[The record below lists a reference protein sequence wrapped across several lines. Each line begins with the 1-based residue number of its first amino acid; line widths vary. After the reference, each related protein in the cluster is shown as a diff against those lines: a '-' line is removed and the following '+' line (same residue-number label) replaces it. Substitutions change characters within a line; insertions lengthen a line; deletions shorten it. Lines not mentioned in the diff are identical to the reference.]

1 MRIIDIDTKEEVC
14 VADTLDMS
22 NFEGLSA
29 TDYHLGVLPAIR
41 LSNKAV
47 PTRGALEVIGGGLWD
62 ATMYPTRLFSST
74 ASIRSFGSPSE
85 PGSSKAPSD
94 ANTASGQ
101 LSHDGENLPDP
112 ATLTHGM
119 KIFIHSP
126 YDCVLA
132 TKTTLADHFS
142 WLFNHHK
149 YEEAWTLLDG
159 YPEVAVNFAEGS
171 SENVLETPTATHG
184 SLADFFADDSSQ
196 TTTSARRNINSQ
208 AEKEKRRI
216 GERWIR
222 QLVSAGNWTKAG
234 QTCGKVLGTSSTW
247 EHWVWVFAEANK
259 YEEITPYIPTTQ
271 LQPRLPSVVYEII
284 LGHYITID
292 RLRFEELLRQW
303 SPELFDTGSVIEAI
317 QGRLRAGDIR
327 EDTVEDGVTGR
338 DWRILMRGLA
348 ILYLADGRP
357 RQALRCYIQL
367 QDADAAMN
375 LIAEFHLIDAVSDDI
390 PGFILLRVSK
400 SQEKSAPRAE
410 LEELTLEPI
419 RLLVDEALHGIVPTE
434 TVINQLQAQK
444 NMQHYLFFYF
454 RALWNGNTATS
465 STFQAPIRTSATA
478 QTADVLPHTERL
490 AASEGKSLVS
500 EHADLAVS
508 LFAEYDR
515 PLLMEFLKT
524 SQSYTL
530 ETASKVCQQR
540 SFIPEWVYLL
550 SKEGRLTQALRL
562 IIDHLNDVSQAI
574 AFCKTQNDQSLWDDL
589 LDYSMNKPRFIR
601 GLLEEVGTAINPI
614 SLVRRI
620 PEGLEIEGLRDSLS
634 RMIREYEIQ
643 HSISEGV
650 ARVLRGEVAAAM
662 ATRGNGQRRGIK
674 FDLARLAKAANV
686 AHNIGNNAPSII
698 SAETS
703 TGGDINKSSQSPAP
717 APAPA
722 SPSTK
727 HPPKIITK
735 PGHCPG
741 CNKAFPEYGKP
752 SIISPFLPSTSLII
766 NLNSRTPIPPHF
778 RLRPHI
784 PSQMPTS
791 IPQHDR
797 SKQHPT
803 QRKHGHPRLIDP
815 DDYARRSRI
824 GDVDNNARIRS
835 ERRTQGRSSSAAE
848 DVDSRRVSCYGACKG
863 GMRVER

>member
-1 MRIIDIDTKEEVC
+1 MRIIDIETKEEVC
-14 VADTLDMS
+14 VADTLNMS

-29 TDYHLGVLPAIR
+29 TDYHLSVLPAMT

-62 ATMYPTRLFSST
+62 ATLYPTRLFSSA
-74 ASIRSFGSPSE
+74 ASIRSFGAPSE
-85 PGSSKAPSD
+85 AGSSRVPSD
-94 ANTASGQ
+94 TNTASGQ
-101 LSHDGENLPDP
+101 MSDESENLPDP

-126 YDCVLA
+126 YECVLA
-132 TKTTLADHFS
+132 TKTTLADHYS
-142 WLFNHHK
+142 WLVSHHK
-149 YEEAWTLLDG
+149 YEEAWNLLDRRPDVVG
-159 YPEVAVNFAEGS
+159 NLIEGS
-171 SENVLETPTATHG
+171 TESGVETPTATHG
-184 SLADFFADDSSQ
+184 SLVDFFADDSSQ
-196 TTTSARRNINSQ
+196 TTNAARRNINPQ
-208 AEKEKRRI
+208 AEKEKSRI

-234 QTCGKVLGTSSTW
+234 QTCGKVLGTSSKW
-247 EHWVWVFAEANK
+247 QHWVWVFAEANK

-292 RLRFEELLRQW
+292 RLRFEELLQRW
-303 SPELFDTGSVIEAI
+303 PSELFDTASLVEAI
-317 QGRLRAGDIR
+317 QGRLKAGDIR

-348 ILYLADGRP
+348 TLYLADGRP

-375 LIAEFHLIDAVSDDI
+375 LIAELHLIDAVSDNI
-390 PGFILLRVSK
+390 PRFILLRVSK
-400 SQEKSAPRAE
+400 GQEKTAPLSE
-410 LEELTLEPI
+410 LEGLTLEPI
-419 RLLVDEALHGIVPTE
+419 RLLVDEALHGIVPPE
-434 TVINQLQAQK
+434 LVINQLQAK
-444 NMQHYLFFYF
+444 RNMQQYLYFYF

-465 STFQAPIRTSATA
+465 STFQAPIRTTATA
-478 QTADVLPHTERL
+478 QTADVLPHAERL
-490 AASEGKSLVS
+490 AAAEGKSLVS

-515 PLLMEFLKT
+515 PLLMEFLKN

-530 ETASKVCQQR
+530 ESASKICQER

-574 AFCKTQNDQSLWDDL
+574 AFCKAQNDQSLWDDL

-643 HSISEGV
+643 YSISEGV

-662 ATRGNGQRRGIK
+662 ATRGNGQRRGIL
-674 FDLARLAKAANV
+674 FDLVRATKPATTNQTMSS
-686 AHNIGNNAPSII
+686 NIHNAPS
-698 SAETS
+698 STTNS
-703 TGGDINKSSQSPAP
+703 SNPTGGIVQKSTESITTIT
-717 APAPA
+717 
-722 SPSTK
+722 PSTK
-727 HPPKIITK
+727 TPLKPTK

-741 CNKAFPEYGKP
+741 CYKPFSEYGKHQ
-752 SIISPFLPSTSLII
+752 SLIYKLYFI
-766 NLNSRTPIPPHF
+766 FHFSSLSFSLPPALQTNKHAPPRPAPKKDSLAKKSTLRNQNPNTFSVSPAATHSISNASLIKSNISTTTTTITTPTTIPTTQPPPTT
-778 RLRPHI
+778 RSQTQSYKWQQRVDLRPR
-784 PSQMPTS
+784 Q
-791 IPQHDR
+791 D
-797 SKQHPT
+797 
-803 QRKHGHPRLIDP
+803 
-815 DDYARRSRI
+815 
-824 GDVDNNARIRS
+824 
-835 ERRTQGRSSSAAE
+835 
-848 DVDSRRVSCYGACKG
+848 
-863 GMRVER
+863 

>member
-1 MRIIDIDTKEEVC
+1 MRIIDIETKEEVC
-14 VADTLDMS
+14 VADTLSMS
-22 NFEGLSA
+22 SFEGLSA
-29 TDYHLGVLPAIR
+29 ADYHLGVLPAIR

-47 PTRGALEVIGGGLWD
+47 PARGALEVIGEGLWD
-62 ATMYPTRLFSST
+62 ATMYPTRLFSSA
-74 ASIRSFGSPSE
+74 ASIRSSGSPSE
-85 PGSSKAPSD
+85 PGSSKVPSD
-94 ANTASGQ
+94 STTTIGH
-101 LSHDGENLPDP
+101 LSHESENPPDP
-112 ATLTHGM
+112 ATLSHGM

-142 WLFNHHK
+142 WLVNHHK
-149 YEEAWTLLDG
+149 YEEAWNLLDR
-159 YPEVAVNFAEGS
+159 YPDIASNLAEGS
-171 SENVLETPTATHG
+171 SESVVETPTATHG
-184 SLADFFADDSSQ
+184 SLVDFFADDSSQ
-196 TTTSARRNINSQ
+196 ITTAARRNINSQ
-208 AEKEKRRI
+208 AEKEKSRI

-234 QTCGKVLGTSSTW
+234 QICGKVLGTSSRW

-259 YEEITPYIPTTQ
+259 YEEITPYIPTTH
-271 LQPRLPSVVYEII
+271 LQPRLPSLVYEII

-292 RLRFEELLRQW
+292 RLRFEELLRRW
-303 SPELFDTGSVIEAI
+303 PPELFDTASVVEAI

-327 EDTVEDGVTGR
+327 EDTVEDGIVGR
-338 DWRILMRGLA
+338 DWHVLMRGLA
-348 ILYLADGRP
+348 TLYLADGRP
-357 RQALRCYIQL
+357 RQALRCHIQL

-400 SQEKSAPRAE
+400 SQEQTAPLSE
-410 LEELTLEPI
+410 VEELTLEPI

-434 TVINQLQAQK
+434 IVINQLQAHGD
-444 NMQHYLFFYF
+444 MQQYLFFYF

-465 STFQAPIRTSATA
+465 STFQAPIRTTATA
-478 QTADVLPHTERL
+478 QTADVLPHAERL
-490 AASEGKSLVS
+490 AAVEGKALVS

-530 ETASKVCQQR
+530 ESASRICQQR

-614 SLVRRI
+614 NLVRRI

-643 HSISEGV
+643 YSISEGV

-662 ATRGNGQRRGIK
+662 ATRGNGQRRGIV
-674 FDLARLAKAANV
+674 FDFVRSAKSTSNQAAI
-686 AHNIGNNAPSII
+686 HNASINAPNTTI
-698 SAETS
+698 ATP
-703 TGGDINKSSQSPAP
+703 TGVDINKTTQSTAIPLL
-717 APAPA
+717 
-722 SPSTK
+722 K
-727 HPPKIITK
+727 HPPKITK

-741 CNKAFPEYGKP
+741 CSKAFPEYGEKITQ
-752 SIISPFLPSTSLII
+752 SILYSISPS
-766 NLNSRTPIPPHF
+766 
-778 RLRPHI
+778 
-784 PSQMPTS
+784 
-791 IPQHDR
+791 
-797 SKQHPT
+797 HPT
-803 QRKHGHPRLIDP
+803 P
-815 DDYARRSRI
+815 
-824 GDVDNNARIRS
+824 NA
-835 ERRTQGRSSSAAE
+835 
-848 DVDSRRVSCYGACKG
+848 
-863 GMRVER
+863 

>member
-1 MRIIDIDTKEEVC
+1 MRIIDIETKEEVC
-14 VADTLDMS
+14 VADTLNMS

-29 TDYHLGVLPAIR
+29 TDYHLSVLPAMT

-62 ATMYPTRLFSST
+62 ATMYPTRLFSSA
-74 ASIRSFGSPSE
+74 ASIRSFGAPSE
-85 PGSSKAPSD
+85 PGSSRVPSD

-101 LSHDGENLPDP
+101 MSDESENLPDP

-126 YDCVLA
+126 YECVLA
-132 TKTTLADHFS
+132 TKTTLADHYS
-142 WLFNHHK
+142 WLVSHHK
-149 YEEAWTLLDG
+149 YEEAWNLLDRCPDVVG
-159 YPEVAVNFAEGS
+159 NLTEGS
-171 SENVLETPTATHG
+171 TESGAETPTATHG
-184 SLADFFADDSSQ
+184 SLVDFFADDSSQ
-196 TTTSARRNINSQ
+196 TTNAARRNINSQ
-208 AEKEKRRI
+208 AEKEKSRI

-234 QTCGKVLGTSSTW
+234 QTCGKVLGTSSKW
-247 EHWVWVFAEANK
+247 QHWVWVFAEANK

-292 RLRFEELLRQW
+292 RLRFEELLQRW
-303 SPELFDTGSVIEAI
+303 PSELFDTASIVEAI
-317 QGRLRAGDIR
+317 QGRLKAGDIR

-348 ILYLADGRP
+348 KLYLADGRP

-375 LIAEFHLIDAVSDDI
+375 LIAELHLIDAVSNDI
-390 PGFILLRVSK
+390 PRFILLRVSK
-400 SQEKSAPRAE
+400 GQEKTAPLSE
-410 LEELTLEPI
+410 LEGLTLEPI
-419 RLLVDEALHGIVPTE
+419 RLLVDEALHGIVPPE
-434 TVINQLQAQK
+434 LVINQLQAK
-444 NMQHYLFFYF
+444 RNMQQYLYFYF

-465 STFQAPIRTSATA
+465 STFQAPIRTTATA
-478 QTADVLPHTERL
+478 QTADVLPHAERL
-490 AASEGKSLVS
+490 AAAEGKSLVS

-515 PLLMEFLKT
+515 PLLMEFLKN

-530 ETASKVCQQR
+530 ESASKICQER

-574 AFCKTQNDQSLWDDL
+574 AFCKAQNDQSLWDDL

-643 HSISEGV
+643 YSISEGV

-662 ATRGNGQRRGIK
+662 ATRGNGQRRGIL
-674 FDLARLAKAANV
+674 FDLVRATKPATTNQTMSS
-686 AHNIGNNAPSII
+686 NIHNAPSFTTN
-698 SAETS
+698 SS
-703 TGGDINKSSQSPAP
+703 NPTGGIVQKSTESITTIT
-717 APAPA
+717 
-722 SPSTK
+722 PSTK
-727 HPPKIITK
+727 TPLK
-735 PGHCPG
+735 PIKRGHCPG
-741 CNKAFPEYGKP
+741 CYKPFSEYGKP
-752 SIISPFLPSTSLII
+752 QSLIYKLYFI
-766 NLNSRTPIPPHF
+766 FHF
-778 RLRPHI
+778 SSLSFSLRPA
-784 PSQMPTS
+784 
-791 IPQHDR
+791 PQTNKLAGPPPQKR
-797 SKQHPT
+797 FP
-803 QRKHGHPRLIDP
+803 
-815 DDYARRSRI
+815 
-824 GDVDNNARIRS
+824 
-835 ERRTQGRSSSAAE
+835 
-848 DVDSRRVSCYGACKG
+848 C
-863 GMRVER
+863 

>member
-1 MRIIDIDTKEEVC
+1 MRIIDIETKEEVC
-14 VADTLDMS
+14 VADTLSMS

-41 LSNKAV
+41 LSSKAV

-62 ATMYPTRLFSST
+62 ATMYPTRLFSSA
-74 ASIRSFGSPSE
+74 ASIRSFGTPSE

-94 ANTASGQ
+94 SNTTINQ
-101 LSHDGENLPDP
+101 LPHDGATSPDP
-112 ATLTHGM
+112 ATLSHGM

-132 TKTTLADHFS
+132 TKTTLTDHFS
-142 WLFNHHK
+142 WLTNHHK
-149 YEEAWTLLDG
+149 YEEAWDLLDR
-159 YPEVAVNFAEGS
+159 YPEIAGNLADGS
-171 SENVLETPTATHG
+171 SESVVETPLATHG

-196 TTTSARRNINSQ
+196 TTIGARRSINVQ
-208 AEKEKRRI
+208 AEKEKGRI

-234 QTCGKVLGTSSTW
+234 QTCGKVLGTSSRW
-247 EHWVWVFAEANK
+247 EHWVWVFDEANK

-271 LQPRLPSVVYEII
+271 LQPRLPSVVYEIV
-284 LGHYITID
+284 LRHYITID
-292 RLRFEELLRQW
+292 RLRFEELLRRW
-303 SPELFDTGSVIEAI
+303 PPELFDTTSVVEAV

-327 EDTVEDGVTGR
+327 EDTVEDGIPGR
-338 DWRILMRGLA
+338 DWHILMRGLA
-348 ILYLADGRP
+348 TLYLADGRP
-357 RQALRCYIQL
+357 RQALKCYIQL

-390 PGFILLRVSK
+390 PRFIQLRVSK
-400 SQEKSAPRAE
+400 AQEQTASLSE
-410 LEELTLEPI
+410 VEDLTLEPI
-419 RLLVDEALHGIVPTE
+419 RLLVDEALHGIVPTDI
-434 TVINQLQAQK
+434 VINQLQAQE
-444 NMQHYLFFYF
+444 NMQRYLFFYF

-465 STFQAPIRTSATA
+465 STFQAPIRTTTTA
-478 QTADVLPHTERL
+478 QTADDLPHAERL
-490 AASEGKSLVS
+490 ASVEGKALVS

-530 ETASKVCQQR
+530 ESASKICRQR
-540 SFIPEWVYLL
+540 SFFPEWVYLL
-550 SKEGRLTQALRL
+550 SKEGRLTQALQL
-562 IIDHLNDVSQAI
+562 IIDNLNDVSQAI

-662 ATRGNGQRRGIK
+662 ATRGNGQRRGNL
-674 FDLARLAKAANV
+674 FDLVRAAKSTTNQAVTHNANSNSPNITTATLA
-686 AHNIGNNAPSII
+686 
-698 SAETS
+698 
-703 TGGDINKSSQSPAP
+703 GGDMNKINQSTAVL
-717 APAPA
+717 
-722 SPSTK
+722 PSK
-727 HPPKIITK
+727 HPLKTIK

-741 CNKAFPEYGKP
+741 CGKPFREYGK
-752 SIISPFLPSTSLII
+752 
-766 NLNSRTPIPPHF
+766 H
-778 RLRPHI
+778 
-784 PSQMPTS
+784 TS
-791 IPQHDR
+791 IHRNPCIYIIFFPLALLQLLSVFLHFPYVIIFTY
-797 SKQHPT
+797 SY
-803 QRKHGHPRLIDP
+803 L
-815 DDYARRSRI
+815 S
-824 GDVDNNARIRS
+824 N
-835 ERRTQGRSSSAAE
+835 
-848 DVDSRRVSCYGACKG
+848 
-863 GMRVER
+863 

>member
-1 MRIIDIDTKEEVC
+1 MLAYITPEETATAPTEKSARRGVHRRKNALRPEMRIIDIKTKEEVC
-14 VADTLDMS
+14 VADTLSMS

-41 LSNKAV
+41 LPNKVV

-62 ATMYPTRLFSST
+62 ATMYPTRLFSSA
-74 ASIRSFGSPSE
+74 ASIRSFGAPSE

-94 ANTASGQ
+94 STTTLGHTSN
-101 LSHDGENLPDP
+101 DNENSPDP
-112 ATLTHGM
+112 ATLSHGM

-142 WLFNHHK
+142 WLVNHHK
-149 YEEAWTLLDG
+149 YEEAWNLLDRF
-159 YPEVAVNFAEGS
+159 PDIASNLSEGS
-171 SENVLETPTATHG
+171 SESVAETPLATHG
-184 SLADFFADDSSQ
+184 SLDDFFADDNSSQ
-196 TTTSARRNINSQ
+196 TTAGARRNVNFQ
-208 AEKEKRRI
+208 AEKEKSRI

-234 QTCGKVLGTSSTW
+234 QTCGKVLGTSARW

-259 YEEITPYIPTTQ
+259 YEEITPFIPTTQ

-292 RLRFEELLRQW
+292 RLRFEELMQRW
-303 SPELFDTGSVIEAI
+303 PPELFDTASVIGAV
-317 QGRLRAGDIR
+317 QRRLRDGDIR
-327 EDTVEDGVTGR
+327 EDTIEDGIVGR
-338 DWRILMRGLA
+338 DWKILMRGLA
-348 ILYLADGRP
+348 TLYLADGRP
-357 RQALRCYIQL
+357 RQALGCHIQL

-375 LIAEFHLIDAVSDDI
+375 LIAEFHLIDAVSDKI

-400 SQEKSAPRAE
+400 SQETTAPLSE
-410 LEELTLEPI
+410 VEELTLEPI

-434 TVINQLQAQK
+434 IVIKQLQAHG
-444 NMQHYLFFYF
+444 NMQPYLYFYF
-454 RALWNGNTATS
+454 RALWHGNTATS
-465 STFQAPIRTSATA
+465 STFQKPIRTVATA
-478 QTADVLPHTERL
+478 QTADALPHAERL
-490 AASEGKSLVS
+490 ASVEGKALVS

-530 ETASKVCQQR
+530 ESASKICQQR
-540 SFIPEWVYLL
+540 SFYPEWVYLL
-550 SKEGRLTQALRL
+550 SKEGRLTEALRL
-562 IIDHLNDVSQAI
+562 IINHLNDVSQAI

-643 HSISEGV
+643 YSISEGV

-662 ATRGNGQRRGIK
+662 TTRSNGQRRGIG
-674 FDLARLAKAANV
+674 FDLVR
-686 AHNIGNNAPSII
+686 
-698 SAETS
+698 S
-703 TGGDINKSSQSPAP
+703 TK
-717 APAPA
+717 PA
-722 SPSTK
+722 SNQAITNNTGTGAPTTNTIVSNPTAADDGKTTESTELPTFK
-727 HPPKIITK
+727 HPPKITK

-741 CNKAFPEYGKP
+741 CGKAFLEYGKE
-752 SIISPFLPSTSLII
+752 
-766 NLNSRTPIPPHF
+766 
-778 RLRPHI
+778 
-784 PSQMPTS
+784 S
-791 IPQHDR
+791 IP
-797 SKQHPT
+797 T
-803 QRKHGHPRLIDP
+803 
-815 DDYARRSRI
+815 
-824 GDVDNNARIRS
+824 N
-835 ERRTQGRSSSAAE
+835 SSQSYHHLPFSTVAPLT
-848 DVDSRRVSCYGACKG
+848 SSFPPP
-863 GMRVER
+863 

>member
-1 MRIIDIDTKEEVC
+1 MRIIDIETKEEVC
-14 VADTLDMS
+14 VADTLSMS

-41 LSNKAV
+41 LASKAV

-62 ATMYPTRLFSST
+62 ATMYPTRLFSSA
-74 ASIRSFGSPSE
+74 ASIRSFGTPSE

-94 ANTASGQ
+94 SNTAVNQ
-101 LSHDGENLPDP
+101 LSNEGENSPDP
-112 ATLTHGM
+112 ATLSHGM

-142 WLFNHHK
+142 WLANHHK
-149 YEEAWTLLDG
+149 YEEAWNLLDR
-159 YPEVAVNFAEGS
+159 YPEIAGNLADGS
-171 SENVLETPTATHG
+171 SESVVETPMATHG

-196 TTTSARRNINSQ
+196 TTISARRNINVQ
-208 AEKEKRRI
+208 AEEEKGRI

-222 QLVSAGNWTKAG
+222 QLVSAGNWIKAG
-234 QTCGKVLGTSSTW
+234 QTCGKVLGTSSRW

-292 RLRFEELLRQW
+292 RLRFEELLRRW
-303 SPELFDTGSVIEAI
+303 PPELFDTASVVEAV

-327 EDTVEDGVTGR
+327 EDTVEDGIPGR
-338 DWRILMRGLA
+338 DWHILKRGLA
-348 ILYLADGRP
+348 TLYLADGRP
-357 RQALRCYIQL
+357 RQALGCYIQL

-375 LIAEFHLIDAVSDDI
+375 LIAEFHLIDAVSNDI
-390 PGFILLRVSK
+390 PGFIHLRVSK
-400 SQEKSAPRAE
+400 AQEQTASLSE
-410 LEELTLEPI
+410 LEDLTLEPL
-419 RLLVDEALHGIVPTE
+419 RLLVDEALHGIVPTD
-434 TVINQLQAQK
+434 TVINQLQAQE
-444 NMQHYLFFYF
+444 NMQRYLFFYF

-465 STFQAPIRTSATA
+465 STFQAPIRTTATA
-478 QTADVLPHTERL
+478 QTADVLPHAERL
-490 AASEGKSLVS
+490 ASVEGKALVS

-530 ETASKVCQQR
+530 DSASKICQRR
-540 SFIPEWVYLL
+540 SFFPEWVYLL

-601 GLLEEVGTAINPI
+601 GLLEEVGTSINPI

-662 ATRGNGQRRGIK
+662 ATRSNGQRRGNL
-674 FDLARLAKAANV
+674 FDLVRAAKPTINQAVTHNANSNSPNITTAAP
-686 AHNIGNNAPSII
+686 A
-698 SAETS
+698 
-703 TGGDINKSSQSPAP
+703 GGDVNKVNQSTAVP
-717 APAPA
+717 
-722 SPSTK
+722 PSK
-727 HPPKIITK
+727 HPLKTTK
-735 PGHCPG
+735 PGHCPSCG
-741 CNKAFPEYGKP
+741 KPFREYGKHT
-752 SIISPFLPSTSLII
+752 ST
-766 NLNSRTPIPPHF
+766 H
-778 RLRPHI
+778 
-784 PSQMPTS
+784 
-791 IPQHDR
+791 
-797 SKQHPT
+797 
-803 QRKHGHPRLIDP
+803 
-815 DDYARRSRI
+815 
-824 GDVDNNARIRS
+824 
-835 ERRTQGRSSSAAE
+835 
-848 DVDSRRVSCYGACKG
+848 
-863 GMRVER
+863 